1 MTLLGVATRVVVAP
15 REAYAGLAKA
25 TPRNAGL
32 RAMLALGILWALL
45 LCVFALRKH
54 APSGP
59 LLLPVDRAAY
69 YGWEAALVVPLQLLM
84 WWAMASV
91 LHALSRRAGG
101 TGIASQSRAVAG
113 ISVAVPYVLVW
124 LVPDAFVYAA
134 AGFDALG
141 PLVRV
146 TAPLCLLWALVLTTV
161 GVRAVHGISSGKAFG
176 IALVS
181 LIVYAAIGAPVLR

>member
-1 MTLLGVATRVVVAP
+1 MKLFGIALRVVVAP
-15 REAYAGLAKA
+15 RAAFGELAKA

-32 RAMLALGILWALL
+32 RAMLTLGLCWALL
-45 LCVFALRKH
+45 LLFFAFKKH

-59 LLLPVDRAAY
+59 LLLPVDRAGY
-69 YGWEAALVVPLQLLM
+69 YGWEAAFIVPLLLLM
-84 WWAMASV
+84 WWGMSV
-91 LHALSRRAGG
+91 VLQALSRCSGG
-101 TGIASQSRAVAG
+101 TGVARQSRAVAG
-113 ISVAVPYVLVW
+113 LSVAVPYVLVW
-124 LVPDAFVYAA
+124 LVPDAFVCAV

-161 GVRAVHGISSGKAFG
+161 GVRAVHGIAGARAFG

-181 LIVYAAIGAPVLR
+181 LVVYVAIGAPLLR